1 MKYIRFSLHH
11 FLEPLHEEERTETPF
26 FLTVNVSP

>member
-11 FLEPLHEEERTETPF
+11 FLEPLQEEERTETPF
-26 FLTVNVSP
+26 LTVNISP